1 MQQGHAHVP
10 AAQVTPAEELQV
22 LVLTPDERLAKRAA
36 LPKHLRLGVTLAGMR
51 ELLDQMPSDALEQ
64 VNANIPKDKDT
75 DKPKFPENLVFNG
88 YANQYHV
95 TLWEKGDQL
104 TVCERLQ
111 RDKSPHVG
119 EATVFVS
126 WFLDTKIAT
135 LLDALAHFLEQKGLP
150 EADTFFWV
158 CDNVIRQT
166 DVKTDL
172 VHLGDCVSAIGHTV
186 LLLEPWNDP
195 QPLKRAYCIKEVY
208 HTQASGATF
217 DMVMSTEQQQAFERA
232 LVTPYGDDSFDSI
245 EASLSRV
252 DVSEVRA
259 QHQLVAFGPCSTRQ
273 LHTIYPSFT
282 PATHLLGPEQCRL

>member
-1 MQQGHAHVP
+1 VAVVAEQAASVPEPKVSHASVRRATHIAHSMHRALGKHVQQGHAHVP

-64 VNANIPKDKDT
+64 VNGNIPKDKVT
-75 DKPKFPENLVFNG
+75 GEPKFPDNLVFNG

-95 TLWEKGDQL
+95 TLWEEGDQL

-135 LLDALAHFLEQKGLP
+135 LLDALAHFLESRRG
-150 EADTFFWV
+150 
-158 CDNVIRQT
+158 CGRRIR
-166 DVKTDL
+166 
-172 VHLGDCVSAIGHTV
+172 S
-186 LLLEPWNDP
+186 
-195 QPLKRAYCIKEVY
+195 
-208 HTQASGATF
+208 SGCAT
-217 DMVMSTEQQQAFERA
+217 T
-232 LVTPYGDDSFDSI
+232 
-245 EASLSRV
+245 
-252 DVSEVRA
+252 
-259 QHQLVAFGPCSTRQ
+259 
-273 LHTIYPSFT
+273 
-282 PATHLLGPEQCRL
+282 

>member
-1 MQQGHAHVP
+1 MGGCGCK
-10 AAQVTPAEELQV
+10 EEAVEEAVEESIVGLPS
-22 LVLTPDERLAKRAA
+22 PDERLAKRAA
-36 LPKHLRLGVTLAGMR
+36 LPEHLRLGVTLAGMR
-51 ELLDQMPSDALEQ
+51 ELLERMPSDALEQ
-64 VNANIPKDKDT
+64 VNGNIPKDKVT
-75 DKPKFPENLVFNG
+75 GELKFPENLVFNG

-135 LLDALAHFLEQKGLP
+135 LLDALAHFLEQKGLR
-150 EADTFFWV
+150 EAETFFWV

-166 DVKTDL
+166 KVGPDL
-172 VHLGDCVSAIGHTV
+172 AHLGDCVSAIGHTV

-232 LVTPYGDDSFDSI
+232 LVTLYGDDSFGSI
-245 EASLSRV
+245 KASLSRV
-252 DVSEVRA
+252 DVRQVRA
-259 QHQLVAFGPCSTRQ
+259 QHPGCIRAVQHASSIPYTLRYAS
-273 LHTIYPSFT
+273 HTAP
-282 PATHLLGPEQCRL
+282 LGT